1 MITLFYCF
9 VFIALVYVLA
19 CLVLLFSEEMYE
31 HPKDSESMSRL
42 LREID
47 EKKKREMSNNDDEME
62 DLKRRLRG
70 F

>member
-1 MITLFYCF
+1 MITLFYCLL
-9 VFIALVYVLA
+9 FIALTYVLA

-31 HPKDSESMSRL
+31 HPKDSESISRL

-47 EKKKREMSNNDDEME
+47 EKKRYDSDDEME
-62 DLKRRLRG
+62 NLRKKLRS

>member
-1 MITLFYCF
+1 MITLFYCLL
-9 VFIALVYVLA
+9 FIALTYVLA

-31 HPKDSESMSRL
+31 HPKDSESISRL

-47 EKKKREMSNNDDEME
+47 EKKRYDSDDEME
-62 DLKRRLRG
+62 NLRRKLRS

>member
-1 MITLFYCF
+1 MITLFYCLL
-9 VFIALVYVLA
+9 FIALTYVIA

-31 HPKDSESMSRL
+31 HPKDSESISRL

-47 EKKKREMSNNDDEME
+47 EKKRYDSDDEME
-62 DLKRRLRG
+62 NLRRKLRS

>member
-47 EKKKREMSNNDDEME
+47 EKKRYDSDDEME
-62 DLKRRLRG
+62 NLRRKLRS